1 MEEYTGLLSSEE
13 IVKRKEKIQ
22 ENEKRNSM
30 FRVLLVPDREALR
43 KKISA
48 IYKEENILKKK
59 RKILVLDETP
69 NRFFKK

>member
-1 MEEYTGLLSSEE
+1 MEEYTGLLSLED
-13 IVKRKEKIQ
+13 IVKRKEKIR

>member
-13 IVKRKEKIQ
+13 IVKRKEKIR

-43 KKISA
+43 KKISE